1 MQKALPIGNDQFRI
15 VREKDYYYIDK
26 TLLIKEFLEQRDTA
40 SLITRPRRFGKT
52 LNMTMLREF
61 FDITRDS
68 REIFKGLA
76 IMDTKYASLI
86 NTKPVIYFSF
96 KDCSGKTQDELKV
109 RLSKE
114 ILKEYQRY
122 AVIFESGSQ
131 DKRDV
136 YVRIFYNNLEK
147 LISCSMSFAE
157 LSAYVEELIR
167 VVHDHY
173 GAAPILLIDEYD
185 QPVLS
190 SYENGYRK
198 ELGDFFSSFY
208 GSALKGNEY
217 MDQALL
223 TGIQRVAK
231 ESIFSKLNN
240 ISIYTVIDECYS
252 DKFGITKKEAEK
264 LLCDFNM
271 ELSAVV
277 KEKYDGYRFGRYD
290 IYNPWS
296 LLCYIRKGRAEN
308 FWVNTSTNYLVKEA
322 VKKADER
329 FRREFDELIEKKT
342 VRVGINLETSFI
354 ELQDNYSL
362 WGLLVNAGYVTVED
376 VEDES
381 FMKVRIPNEEVC
393 AEFRKILAEQANI
406 SDMDL
411 QGMFRC
417 LLEKD
422 MEGFLKIYRDI
433 VISCTSYFDAKENA
447 YHMLFLGMCISVRG
461 IYEVSSNLE
470 QGHGRSDITLKA
482 LEPGRPHIILEFKQG
497 SDVETLK
504 KSALKQILKKQYYSG
519 LSGEVLCV
527 GIAHDK
533 KQCALTW
540 ESITVTGSG
549 QAVRENI

>member
-1 MQKALPIGNDQFRI
+1 M
-15 VREKDYYYIDK
+15 
-26 TLLIKEFLEQRDTA
+26 
-40 SLITRPRRFGKT
+40 
-52 LNMTMLREF
+52 
-61 FDITRDS
+61 
-68 REIFKGLA
+68 
-76 IMDTKYASLI
+76 
-86 NTKPVIYFSF
+86 
-96 KDCSGKTQDELKV
+96 
-109 RLSKE
+109 
-114 ILKEYQRY
+114 
-122 AVIFESGSQ
+122 
-131 DKRDV
+131 
-136 YVRIFYNNLEK
+136 
-147 LISCSMSFAE
+147 
-157 LSAYVEELIR
+157 
-167 VVHDHY
+167 VHDHY

-296 LLCYIRKGRAEN
+296 LLCYIRKSRAEN

-393 AEFRKILAEQANI
+393 AEFRKILA
-406 SDMDL
+406 
-411 QGMFRC
+411 
-417 LLEKD
+417 
-422 MEGFLKIYRDI
+422 
-433 VISCTSYFDAKENA
+433 
-447 YHMLFLGMCISVRG
+447 
-461 IYEVSSNLE
+461 
-470 QGHGRSDITLKA
+470 
-482 LEPGRPHIILEFKQG
+482 
-497 SDVETLK
+497 
-504 KSALKQILKKQYYSG
+504 
-519 LSGEVLCV
+519 
-527 GIAHDK
+527 
-533 KQCALTW
+533 
-540 ESITVTGSG
+540 
-549 QAVRENI
+549 

>member
-1 MQKALPIGNDQFRI
+1 MESPVLHIQAGKADHEETEKRDRKIRITHYRVDWGTSLRLYLLVTTRRVDNEVMRMQKTLPIGNDQFRI

-26 TLLIKEFLEQRDTA
+26 TLLIKEFLELRDTA

-198 ELGDFFSSFY
+198 ELGDFFC
-208 GSALKGNEY
+208 
-217 MDQALL
+217 QLL
-223 TGIQRVAK
+223 RV
-231 ESIFSKLNN
+231 
-240 ISIYTVIDECYS
+240 C
-252 DKFGITKKEAEK
+252 
-264 LLCDFNM
+264 
-271 ELSAVV
+271 
-277 KEKYDGYRFGRYD
+277 
-290 IYNPWS
+290 P
-296 LLCYIRKGRAEN
+296 
-308 FWVNTSTNYLVKEA
+308 
-322 VKKADER
+322 
-329 FRREFDELIEKKT
+329 
-342 VRVGINLETSFI
+342 
-354 ELQDNYSL
+354 
-362 WGLLVNAGYVTVED
+362 
-376 VEDES
+376 
-381 FMKVRIPNEEVC
+381 
-393 AEFRKILAEQANI
+393 
-406 SDMDL
+406 
-411 QGMFRC
+411 
-417 LLEKD
+417 
-422 MEGFLKIYRDI
+422 EGK
-433 VISCTSYFDAKENA
+433 
-447 YHMLFLGMCISVRG
+447 
-461 IYEVSSNLE
+461 
-470 QGHGRSDITLKA
+470 
-482 LEPGRPHIILEFKQG
+482 
-497 SDVETLK
+497 
-504 KSALKQILKKQYYSG
+504 
-519 LSGEVLCV
+519 
-527 GIAHDK
+527 
-533 KQCALTW
+533 
-540 ESITVTGSG
+540 
-549 QAVRENI
+549 

>member
-26 TLLIKEFLEQRDTA
+26 TLLIKEFLELRDTA

-240 ISIYTVIDECYS
+240 IRSE
-252 DKFGITKKEAEK
+252 
-264 LLCDFNM
+264 
-271 ELSAVV
+271 
-277 KEKYDGYRFGRYD
+277 
-290 IYNPWS
+290 
-296 LLCYIRKGRAEN
+296 
-308 FWVNTSTNYLVKEA
+308 
-322 VKKADER
+322 ER
-329 FRREFDELIEKKT
+329 
-342 VRVGINLETSFI
+342 RVG
-354 ELQDNYSL
+354 
-362 WGLLVNAGYVTVED
+362 
-376 VEDES
+376 
-381 FMKVRIPNEEVC
+381 
-393 AEFRKILAEQANI
+393 
-406 SDMDL
+406 
-411 QGMFRC
+411 
-417 LLEKD
+417 
-422 MEGFLKIYRDI
+422 
-433 VISCTSYFDAKENA
+433 KE
-447 YHMLFLGMCISVRG
+447 C
-461 IYEVSSNLE
+461 
-470 QGHGRSDITLKA
+470 
-482 LEPGRPHIILEFKQG
+482 
-497 SDVETLK
+497 
-504 KSALKQILKKQYYSG
+504 
-519 LSGEVLCV
+519 
-527 GIAHDK
+527 
-533 KQCALTW
+533 
-540 ESITVTGSG
+540 
-549 QAVRENI
+549 

>member
-1 MQKALPIGNDQFRI
+1 MQKTLPIGNDQFRI

-26 TLLIKEFLEQRDTA
+26 TLLIKEFLELRDTA

-252 DKFGITKKEAEK
+252 DKFGITKREAEK
-264 LLCDFNM
+264 LLCDFGM

-406 SDMDL
+406 SAI
-411 QGMFRC
+411 RR
-417 LLEKD
+417 
-422 MEGFLKIYRDI
+422 Y
-433 VISCTSYFDAKENA
+433 
-447 YHMLFLGMCISVRG
+447 
-461 IYEVSSNLE
+461 SSL
-470 QGHGRSDITLKA
+470 RFA
-482 LEPGRPHIILEFKQG
+482 P
-497 SDVETLK
+497 
-504 KSALKQILKKQYYSG
+504 
-519 LSGEVLCV
+519 
-527 GIAHDK
+527 
-533 KQCALTW
+533 
-540 ESITVTGSG
+540 
-549 QAVRENI
+549 